1 MMDQPTNQE
10 EPPTPP
16 TEPTPFRW
24 TERRVARLAS
34 VVTSAAVVVAD
45 VVLFVVYQQNA
56 SAFVPPWR
64 TVVPIGIAAILL
76 FAGVRLRRQIRLFR
90 EDR

>member
-1 MMDQPTNQE
+1 MMDHPTNQE
-10 EPPTPP
+10 EPPPQP
-16 TEPTPFRW
+16 SERTPFRW
-24 TERRVARLAS
+24 TERRVARFAS

-45 VVLFVVYQQNA
+45 VVLLVVYLQNA

-64 TVVPIGIAAILL
+64 TVVPIGIAGIFL
-76 FAGVRLRRQIRLFR
+76 FASARLRRQIRLFR

>member
-1 MMDQPTNQE
+1 MASSE
-10 EPPTPP
+10 EPPLPDPEPP
-16 TEPTPFRW
+16 PFRW

-34 VVTSAAVVVAD
+34 VVTSAAVVAAD
-45 VVLFVVYQQNA
+45 VVLFVVYQQNV

-64 TVVPIGIAAILL
+64 TVVPIAILAILL
-76 FAGVRLRRQIRLFR
+76 FAVTRLRRQIRLFR